1 MDNTYI
7 ILYRYRNFNKDF
19 RKFKTKYLIIAL
31 LKFIFLRSYYDE
43 IKLNFKL
50 GSLFDN
56 LDNEGEEWM

>member
-7 ILYRYRNFNKDF
+7 ILYRYRHYNKHF

-31 LKFIFLRSYYDE
+31 LKFISLRSHYDE